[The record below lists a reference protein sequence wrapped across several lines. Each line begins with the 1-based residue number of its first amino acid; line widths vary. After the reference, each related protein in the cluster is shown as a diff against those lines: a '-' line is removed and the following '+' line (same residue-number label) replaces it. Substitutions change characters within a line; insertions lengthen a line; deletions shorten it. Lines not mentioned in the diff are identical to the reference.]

1 MSIAHY
7 TPNNS
12 PESTKSS
19 TIMITSHTVSSYKTL
34 ASLSFDAMA
43 ISEANGSVIKLTNN
57 KAHNRNTQLDG
68 SLTLGRRKAQT

>member
-12 PESTKSS
+12 LEITKSS
-19 TIMITSHTVSSYKTL
+19 TIMITSHTVSTYKKL

-43 ISEANGSVIKLTNN
+43 ISEANGSVIK
-57 KAHNRNTQLDG
+57 
-68 SLTLGRRKAQT
+68 